1 MWKMEQMCKMENVS
15 NDLGVAI
22 PIIDIYPRCL
32 DLILIKLAQTLAV
45 CPFGNCLKQEECSTI
60 SG

>member
-1 MWKMEQMCKMENVS
+1 MWKMENVP

-22 PIIDIYPRCL
+22 PITDIYPRCL

-45 CPFGNCLKQEECSTI
+45 CPFGKQLSKAR
-60 SG
+60 GM